1 MEKKWLLFLNISRDM
16 CNTLLIADLKS
27 HKCKQVVHM
36 HDYQIVISRSI
47 ELCVLRVKNTASC
60 FLACLGARFVMAC
73 GKG

>member
-47 ELCVLRVKNTASC
+47 ETMCIEGEEYSIMLSC
-60 FLACLGARFVMAC
+60 LLGSSFC
-73 GKG
+73 NGLW